1 MIQNLVNSAINYA
14 EHGLSVLP
22 MVGKRPLIKFADRP
36 PLTVD
41 EVKHYWASHPYAA
54 IALRTTS
61 FFVVDI
67 DRHKDGADGFKTLA
81 EMDHT
86 GYFRKT
92 LAQRTRHNGQQLF
105 YLKREDQS
113 VQQNIGW
120 LPGVDIKA
128 HPNNYVVVAPSE
140 GYQWLNREPMV
151 TASTKLVA
159 AINQRSNTTP
169 AMNLPVSDE
178 KTNTSRLFETI
189 VDGFGDTGGR
199 NNALTSFVGGLL
211 YRNVDAEKVYQLAK
225 LANTSTPNS
234 LPQNEFDRTF
244 DSMLKKEIRRREEA
258 KNGG

>member
-22 MVGKRPLIKFADRP
+22 MVGKRPLIKFADQP

-120 LPGVDIKA
+120 LPGIDIKA
-128 HPNNYVVVAPSE
+128 HPNNYVVVAPSD
-140 GYQWLNREPMV
+140 GYQWLNHEPMV
-151 TASTKLVA
+151 TASSELVT
-159 AINQRSNTTP
+159 AINQQAKTYTPHDFPVNT
-169 AMNLPVSDE
+169 E
-178 KTNTSRLFETI
+178 KTSTSHLFETI

-225 LANTSTPNS
+225 LANTSTPDS